1 LNKVLGEVRRISH
14 NLRPAIL
21 DDLGL
26 AAALDHLVQEFN
38 DSSSAQASFAASPAT
53 AGEGLPDMVNTV
65 LFRIAQEALT
75 NIERHANASRIEV
88 SLHGDEGVAGAVELR
103 IADNGGGFDFDGIAL
118 HPQRGIGLRN
128 MTERMEAIGG
138 SLHIASTPAGTVVLA
153 RLDLQP

>member
-1 LNKVLGEVRRISH
+1 MLGEVRRISH

-26 AAALDHLVQEFN
+26 AAALDHLVHEFN
-38 DSSSAQASFAASPAT
+38 DSSSAQASFTASPAA

-75 NIERHANASRIEV
+75 NCERHAHARGVEV
-88 SLHGDEGVAGAVELR
+88 SLREAGKAVELR
-103 IADNGGGFDFDGIAL
+103 IQDNGGGFDFDGIAL

-138 SLHIASTPAGTVVLA
+138 SLHITSSPAGTVVLA
-153 RLDLQP
+153 RLGLSSID